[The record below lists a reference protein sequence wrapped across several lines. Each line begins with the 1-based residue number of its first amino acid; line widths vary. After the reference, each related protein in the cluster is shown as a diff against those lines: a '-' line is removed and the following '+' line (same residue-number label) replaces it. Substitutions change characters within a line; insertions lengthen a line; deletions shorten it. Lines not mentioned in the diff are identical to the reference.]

1 MKHKEIERLI
11 QKKLDHEI
19 SRVELRKLQ
28 EHLARCPHC
37 MRFSEQMMKMS
48 KGLNQLN
55 EFFPGPDFNAR
66 VIARLGIKRRF
77 AWARAGMVFAGSW
90 VAAALF
96 FAYSSL
102 PQQVFSHIATS
113 IPSVMKFFDQVELV
127 ISSLTQVLSPAVKT
141 SINSLNP
148 IAGLVF
154 SIIFIYFLGK
164 ALQKEVKC
172 KA

>member
-19 SRVELRKLQ
+19 DSVELSKLEQ
-28 EHLARCPHC
+28 HLAQCPHC
-37 MRFSEQMMKMS
+37 MRFAEQMMQVS
-48 KGLNQLN
+48 RGLNQLN
-55 EFFPGPDFNAR
+55 EFFPRPDFNAR
-66 VIARLGIKRRF
+66 VIAQLGIKKRF

-102 PQQVFSHIATS
+102 PQQIFSHITTS
-113 IPSVMKFFDQVELV
+113 IPSVIRFFEQVELV
-127 ISSLTQVLSPAVKT
+127 FSSLTQVLSPAVKA
-141 SINSLNP
+141 SISTLNP